1 MEKNM
6 KKKVIK
12 KENIIVPVEWLSELA
27 KHAAIAE
34 RNKDHVMH
42 LIGFASSAK
51 TLLKYGIRR

>member
-1 MEKNM
+1 M